1 MSGADEF
8 AALARDFVEG
18 GAKVGGAVYDA
29 FKAGGEAFAADWR
42 HNAEQTSGEHGKKYP
57 PTIDSETRLAFG
69 VTVTTGPN
77 PVKGRAAL
85 AGRGYEFGSE
95 NQPPHLDGLHALP
108 LAEKRLDKLTDAAI
122 GFVLP

>member
-8 AALARDFVEG
+8 FDLAHDFVESG
-18 GAKVGGAVYDA
+18 VKVGSAVYDS

-57 PTIDSETRLAFG
+57 PTIDSETKVALG
-69 VTVTTGPN
+69 VHVTTGPN

-95 NQPPHLDGLHALP
+95 NQPAHLDGLHALP
-108 LAEKRLDKLTDAAI
+108 LAEKRLERLADAAI